1 MVYYLLKIL
10 ENKKVNKKNILIFIV
25 AYNAEAHIEDVLDRI
40 PRNFLSN
47 KKYNIEI
54 LIIDDS
60 SVDNTVNL
68 SKKYII
74 ENSELSITI
83 FKNPKN
89 QGYGGNQKIGYL
101 YMLKQK
107 FDIVILL
114 HGDGQYAPEYIPKLI
129 EPILTNE
136 ADVVFGSRMI
146 NKKEALKGGM
156 PLYKYFGNQFLT
168 TIQNKLLDSELYE
181 FHSGYRVYSRKVIE
195 KIPFHFNSNDFDFDT
210 DIIIQ
215 IIDNGFRIKELSIP
229 TFYGNEIC
237 NVNGIKYAWNI
248 LKSTILSR
256 MQRKMQLF
264 YSPKFDYEDDN
275 NFYTDKTLF
284 DSSHKFAIDQV
295 NKGSIV
301 IDIGSGPGVVAK
313 KLFKKSCTIY
323 GIDEYI
329 QDKLV
334 ASCKNTQKVNLD
346 FISENTFEFNE
357 SKLDVILLLD
367 IIEHIR
373 DADNFLAV
381 LRNRFSPYNP
391 KVVVTTANIAF
402 FIMRISLLFGTFQYG
417 KKGILDKTHTRLY
430 TFSSLKRLLK
440 DAGYVI
446 EDTRGIPIP
455 FPLIFGENIFSH
467 FLLSLNNFLI
477 RISKGL
483 FSYQIAIITNMT
495 PSLDFLLEQSR
506 LEGKINSKKS
516 YTDV

>member
-229 TFYGNEIC
+229 T
-237 NVNGIKYAWNI
+237 
-248 LKSTILSR
+248 
-256 MQRKMQLF
+256 
-264 YSPKFDYEDDN
+264 
-275 NFYTDKTLF
+275 
-284 DSSHKFAIDQV
+284 
-295 NKGSIV
+295 
-301 IDIGSGPGVVAK
+301 
-313 KLFKKSCTIY
+313 
-323 GIDEYI
+323 
-329 QDKLV
+329 
-334 ASCKNTQKVNLD
+334 
-346 FISENTFEFNE
+346 
-357 SKLDVILLLD
+357 
-367 IIEHIR
+367 
-373 DADNFLAV
+373 
-381 LRNRFSPYNP
+381 
-391 KVVVTTANIAF
+391 
-402 FIMRISLLFGTFQYG
+402 
-417 KKGILDKTHTRLY
+417 
-430 TFSSLKRLLK
+430 
-440 DAGYVI
+440 
-446 EDTRGIPIP
+446 
-455 FPLIFGENIFSH
+455 
-467 FLLSLNNFLI
+467 
-477 RISKGL
+477 
-483 FSYQIAIITNMT
+483 
-495 PSLDFLLEQSR
+495 
-506 LEGKINSKKS
+506 
-516 YTDV
+516 